1 MEQNLFI
8 AFVIITII
16 GIGIMYAKMVL
27 IWHDVEQ
34 KRLKRMENEWR
45 EVNKLYLHIV
55 SNCGEKPIE
64 NVTYNQMHERI
75 KQYFK
80 YEYSCC

>member
-8 AFVIITII
+8 AFLIITII

-55 SNCGEKPIE
+55 INCGEEPIE
-64 NVTYNQMHERI
+64 NVTYKQMHERI
-75 KQYFK
+75 KHYFK

>member
-34 KRLKRMENEWR
+34 KRLKRIENEWR

-55 SNCGEKPIE
+55 SNCGESPVE
-64 NVTYNQMHERI
+64 NVTYKQMQERI
-75 KQYFK
+75 KHYFK

>member
-8 AFVIITII
+8 AFVVTSII
-16 GIGIMYAKMVL
+16 GIGIMYAKMAI

-34 KRLKRMENEWR
+34 KRLKRMENEWH

-55 SNCGEKPIE
+55 RKCGETPIE
-64 NVTYNQMHERI
+64 NVTYKEMQERI
-75 KQYFK
+75 NRYFK
-80 YEYSCC
+80 CEYSCS